1 MCNFK
6 HEKIIKKIF
15 LFVIF
20 VLLLSQSIYAVT
32 DSEYKE
38 QLHASGADSLPDKL
52 PPETRELLERL
63 GMTGITQDAFTNLT
77 AANIAN
83 VALNQAKSSF
93 STPLKSISAIIGI
106 ILLCALLDGFKVS
119 FSEKTLSGT
128 FGTVSSICIATS
140 VLLPMLNLISRA
152 GSLIVAS
159 ANFMLS
165 YIPIFAAIM
174 VSGGQPVTAGTYNTL
189 IFAISQGIS
198 IIASRTL
205 VPLMSIYLA
214 FCLISSLSPDI
225 SFTAVAEFIQK
236 AVTWTLGIILTV
248 FVGLLTI
255 QGVVGN
261 AADTVAIKTVK
272 FAVSG
277 SLPVIGSII
286 SDAVNSVQSCVG
298 LLKTTVGAFGIVAA
312 GFIYLPIICEIIAW
326 LLLMHI
332 CIAIGDVFSLKQIS
346 SLLKSTATVIKVLL
360 AIIVAVLLMMTV
372 STTIMLVLK
381 GAF

>member
-1 MCNFK
+1 MCNLK
-6 HEKIIKKIF
+6 HEKTTKKLFFIAIF
-15 LFVIF
+15 M
-20 VLLLSQSIYAVT
+20 LLLSLCVCAVPNR
-32 DSEYKE
+32 EYE
-38 QLHASGADSLPDKL
+38 DQLHASGADSLPDKL

-63 GMTGITQDAFTNLT
+63 GITDISQGAFMNLT
-77 AANIAN
+77 PGDIGSI
-83 VALNQAKSSF
+83 ALNQARSSF
-93 STPLKSISAIIGI
+93 STPLKAVSAIIGI

-119 FSEKTLSGT
+119 FSEKTLSGA
-128 FGTVSSICIATS
+128 FGSVSSICIAAS
-140 VLLPMLNLISRA
+140 VLLPVLNLISRA
-152 GSLIVAS
+152 GNLIVAS

-189 IFAISQGIS
+189 VFTMAQGIS

-236 AVTWTLGIILTV
+236 AVTWTLGIILTI

-272 FAVSG
+272 FALSG
-277 SLPVIGSII
+277 SLPVVGGII
-286 SDAVNSVQSCVG
+286 SDAANSVQSCVG

-326 LLLMHI
+326 LLLLHI
-332 CIAIGDVFSLKQIS
+332 CIAIGDVFSLNQIS
-346 SLLKSTATVIKVLL
+346 SLLKSTATVIKVIL
-360 AIIVAVLLMMTV
+360 AIIVTVLLMMIV
-372 STTIMLVLK
+372 STTIMLMFK

>member
-1 MCNFK
+1 MCNLK
-6 HEKIIKKIF
+6 HETITKKL
-15 LFVIF
+15 LFSVVFALI
-20 VLLLSQSIYAVT
+20 LSLCVCAVS
-32 DSEYKE
+32 DREYE
-38 QLHASGADSLPDKL
+38 DQLNASGADGLPDKL

-63 GMTGITQDAFTNLT
+63 GITDIKQDAFMNLT
-77 AANIAN
+77 PGNIGSI
-83 VALNQAKSSF
+83 ALEQAKSSLA
-93 STPLKSISAIIGI
+93 TPLKSVSAIIGI
-106 ILLCALLDGFKVS
+106 ILLCALLEGFKVS

-128 FGTVSSICIATS
+128 FGTVSSICIAAS
-140 VLLPMLNLISRA
+140 VLLPILNLISRA
-152 GSLIVAS
+152 GNLIVAS

-189 IFAISQGIS
+189 VFVMAQGIS
-198 IIASRTL
+198 VIASRTL

-225 SFTAVAEFIQK
+225 SFNSVAEFIQK
-236 AVTWTLGIILTV
+236 SVTWTLGIILTI
-248 FVGLLTI
+248 FVGLLTV

-277 SLPVIGSII
+277 SLPVVGSII
-286 SDAVNSVQSCVG
+286 SDAANSVQSCVG

-312 GFIYLPIICEIIAW
+312 GFIYLPIICEIIIW
-326 LLLMHI
+326 LLLLNI
-332 CIAIGDVFSLKQIS
+332 CISIGDVFSLKQIS
-346 SLLKSTATVIKVLL
+346 SLLKSAATVIKVLL
-360 AIIVAVLLMMTV
+360 AAIVTVLLMMTV
-372 STTIMLVLK
+372 STTVMLVLK